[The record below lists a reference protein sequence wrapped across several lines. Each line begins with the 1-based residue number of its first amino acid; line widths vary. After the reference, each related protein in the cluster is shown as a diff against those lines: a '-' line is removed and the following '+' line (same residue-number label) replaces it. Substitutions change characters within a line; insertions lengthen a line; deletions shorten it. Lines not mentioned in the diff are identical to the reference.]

1 LPIVTRLVSS
11 LFGLSTNQA
20 LVVLFVLLPFAVAAI
35 IIPLVA
41 WRSRNWPKPMLT
53 SEILA
58 TGERAD
64 GEIVSVRNLGTIVD
78 LRPMVKVVLNVTT
91 RDGAEP
97 FELEV
102 VQSFPRS
109 VIYSL
114 RPGERVDVRLSP
126 DRSAGAVVW
135 DTGASRF

>member
-1 LPIVTRLVSS
+1 M
-11 LFGLSTNQA
+11 
-20 LVVLFVLLPFAVAAI
+20 VLFVLLPFAVAGL
-35 IIPLVA
+35 IIPFVA

-58 TGERAD
+58 TGEPAD
-64 GEIVSVRNLGTIVD
+64 AEIVSVRNLGTIVD
-78 LRPMVKVVLNVTT
+78 LRPMVKVVLKVTT
-91 RDGAEP
+91 RDGGEP

-102 VQSFPRS
+102 FQAFPRS

-114 RPGERVDVRLSP
+114 RPGERVQVRLSP

-135 DTGASRF
+135 DTGDGWS

>member
-1 LPIVTRLVSS
+1 
-11 LFGLSTNQA
+11 
-20 LVVLFVLLPFAVAAI
+20 
-35 IIPLVA
+35 
-41 WRSRNWPKPMLT
+41 MLT

-78 LRPMVKVVLNVTT
+78 LRPMVKVVLNITT
-91 RDGAEP
+91 HDGGEP

-135 DTGASRF
+135 DTGGSGF